1 MVSTSAHFI
10 SWAWAGKDR
19 VKSASKLNAMNGNPF
34 KHLSVGEGRDKVVLK
49 AVNLFQN
56 TKSYCFWAAKQT

>member
-10 SWAWAGKDR
+10 SWAWAGKDS
-19 VKSASKLNAMNGNPF
+19 VKSANNMNAMNGNPF
-34 KHLSVGEGRDKVVLK
+34 KHLSVAEGRDKVVLK
-49 AVNLFQN
+49 DVNLFQN